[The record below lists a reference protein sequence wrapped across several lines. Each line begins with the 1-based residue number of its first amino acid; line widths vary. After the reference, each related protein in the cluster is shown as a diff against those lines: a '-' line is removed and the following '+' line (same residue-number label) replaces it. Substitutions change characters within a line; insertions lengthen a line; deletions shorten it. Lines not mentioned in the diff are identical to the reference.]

1 MQLNENLLIEQ
12 RANQYGSI
20 FRKIDIYNARKR
32 VLNENQ
38 YNDIRFT
45 LTEQEAIKEMFQIM
59 AYKILEN
66 NLPGELNEGFWDSI
80 KYGAQNIKD
89 KVNAGVE
96 KLQQLPEKA
105 KKAYEFCQQIIQKSV
120 TKVSEFI
127 KYVTELF
134 AKLADK
140 VRDAV
145 IMLGGFGNDTIVDSS
160 ENNQQANEKDF
171 LNAVF
176 EYIQQNKDDKEL
188 TEGWF
193 QEGIGKNLQSMVSKN
208 KFFATIMGRCK
219 NGGKL
224 SIWQTILVSLV
235 AVITI
240 SIIGWVLS
248 TLGVG
253 VATVAAIKTILNAVW
268 SLRNA
273 LKVIINRRYQM
284 DKTGE
289 TKFWNASVIIQ
300 LFIVIGT
307 PAFFQIPIVKEWMAD
322 VINNCI
328 NKGVEYSQE
337 IFSKLAELV
346 GKNPSIE
353 QVSDVIENGASDT
366 ISDTVGNGAL
376 SLNAEELANASKEM
390 AGTSRNR
397 PWLDK
402 LLELV
407 SNEKIAV
414 HGEHNIGLNINFKG
428 GIEKFVN
435 SDEFQTFMQEH
446 GLKMEDISQSWIES
460 TNAAGQASKGV
471 ILSFNN
477 TASNFNEEEF
487 INEFNSFIKEHAID
501 GTGRAVDLG
510 PANIIQA
517 PEPVLVAQVDQEILN
532 PGAYFGGLSV
542 TPMFSGLKGNIKLS
556 LGSEARKNQ
565 YVTVTNFKDMTFGEA
580 QDALKVLGEN
590 ANNLGFRRLKAQD
603 NMSKGFTAKLSMIS
617 DSKLEEAEGQDNDNK
632 LKDAIE
638 TNADPKNDKCLV
650 FFTNVKSEGK
660 IKELPL
666 VAINYR
672 TLYAVDLIK
681 SKKLK
686 ARKNPYFVKGLFN
699 HLTIKPVKDGDVD
712 TQNEIKKFLM
722 SYLWKSVSGLAKLC
736 QSTIGEVKHLGK
748 KNEWIPK
755 AEDNDKN
762 RLELGNFTTAEFSDI
777 LNNPKESYKYFGGGY
792 ATDITKTDEHGNVLK
807 AKNRHIKIEDKQNY
821 VQEKLY
827 PIISN
832 KATDVYKELYD
843 NELIRK
849 AFFNDKGE
857 FKKVRQGDK
866 NIPVVLHPTISV
878 ALFRSPDNFNT
889 EQKKTIGE
897 YIMQKLGKSEKADG
911 KDFARATQLLSSI
924 TWKYA
929 GDREAWAKQV
939 KQAKNN
945 TTNES
950 ILINLKENKMYSET
964 VKLTPK
970 YNTNLSESARKLGY
984 NKDYI
989 KLTEDWINKNGL
1001 N

>member
-80 KYGAQNIKD
+80 KQGAQNIKD

-120 TKVSEFI
+120 SKVSELI
-127 KYVTELF
+127 RYIAELF

-140 VRDAV
+140 VRDA
-145 IMLGGFGNDTIVDSS
+145 IMMLGGFGINEITEAEDSFS
-160 ENNQQANEKDF
+160 QYPDDEKQF
-171 LNAVF
+171 LSAVF
-176 EYIQQNKDDKEL
+176 EYTQQKKGDNRL
-188 TEGWF
+188 TEGWLDKF
-193 QEGIGKNLQSMVSKN
+193 EEKVSQN
-208 KFFATIMGRCK
+208 KFLEIILVGK
-219 NGGKL
+219 YKGQKL
-224 SIWQTILVSLV
+224 SWWKSLLVSLV
-235 AVITI
+235 GSIVIN
-240 SIIGWVLS
+240 
-248 TLGVG
+248 LGVG
-253 VATVAAIKTILNAVW
+253 FICAGVGIAAPTAAAITSVILLIW
-268 SLRNA
+268 SMRGA
-273 LKVIINRRYQM
+273 LKVILNRKSQM
-284 DKTGE
+284 KQTGE
-289 TKFWNASVIIQ
+289 TKFWNKATIIQ
-300 LFIVIGT
+300 LIIIIGVT
-307 PAFFQIPIVKEWMAD
+307 AFFQIPAVKEWMGE
-322 VINNCI
+322 VINAGV
-328 NKGVEYSQE
+328 NKSADWVKDKFGD
-337 IFSKLAELV
+337 LMELV
-346 GKNPSIE
+346 GKNPTTE
-353 QVSDVIENGASDT
+353 QVQAILEDRGTSATAAAETFSEETTKSVKDQIEEWMKGKAATGMAKLAGENLQVDAPGCDVYVISANTNLTNAMKVLEPALEKLGGEVQTAVSSNEWGKTYLLNVVLPEGTDIGSLPQDT
-366 ISDTVGNGAL
+366 INALKDAGADV
-376 SLNAEELANASKEM
+376 ARFVK
-390 AGTSRNR
+390 
-397 PWLDK
+397 LD
-402 LLELV
+402 
-407 SNEKIAV
+407 
-414 HGEHNIGLNINFKG
+414 NIG
-428 GIEKFVN
+428 
-435 SDEFQTFMQEH
+435 
-446 GLKMEDISQSWIES
+446 
-460 TNAAGQASKGV
+460 
-471 ILSFNN
+471 
-477 TASNFNEEEF
+477 
-487 INEFNSFIKEHAID
+487 
-501 GTGRAVDLG
+501 
-510 PANIIQA
+510 NIIT
-517 PEPVLVAQVDQEILN
+517 PEPVQVASVDSEILN
-532 PGAYFGGLSV
+532 PGAYFGGIAAS
-542 TPMFSGLKGNIKLS
+542 PIFSGLKGNIKLS

-603 NMSKGFTAKLSMIS
+603 KMSKGFTAKLSMIS

-736 QSTIGEVKHLGK
+736 QATIGEVKHIGK

-762 RLELGNFTTAEFSDI
+762 RLELGNFTTAEFCDI

-807 AKNRHIKIEDKQNY
+807 AKNNHIKIEDKKNY

-950 ILINLKENKMYSET
+950 ISVNLKENKMYAET
-964 VKLTPK
+964 VKLTQK